1 VSPDITTCLL
11 MTENQQNC
19 WQSLFREFSARLNSA
34 ETKLQESQA
43 ECRHL
48 EAQRQQLQDELTE
61 AQTQQQALIE
71 AATAQAQQFS
81 QTLKQLRENQ
91 SQIIQAEKMSSLGQ
105 LVAGV
110 AHEINNPVNFISGN
124 LTHAAGYL
132 RDLASILALY
142 QTHYPDPVP
151 EIQAAAD
158 AVDLDFLLE
167 DSPQLLAS
175 MQLGTE
181 RIQTIVKSLR
191 NFSRMDEAE
200 VKAVNLHNGIDSTLM
215 ILQHRLKAHANS
227 PGITVVK
234 NYGELP
240 EVECFAGQM
249 NQVFMNLLANAID
262 ALENNKALPQAEP
275 ATITISTQA
284 LSGDWVE
291 IRVTDNGPGIPAKI
305 QEKLFDPFFT
315 MKPVGKG
322 TGLGLS
328 ISYQV
333 LTERHGGCLTCQSN
347 PGQGTTFV
355 IEIPVR
361 SHGLISSQISSQ
373 SSGN

>member
-1 VSPDITTCLL
+1 
-11 MTENQQNC
+11 MGENQQDC
-19 WQSLFREFSARLNSA
+19 WQSLFQEFTARLAGA
-34 ETKLQESQA
+34 EAKLQTSQA

-48 EAQRQQLQDELTE
+48 EAQRRQLQNELTE
-61 AQTQQQALIE
+61 AQTQQQALID
-71 AATAQAQQFS
+71 AAQAQAQQFS

-142 QTHYPDPVP
+142 QTHYPDPAP

-158 AVDLDFLLE
+158 AVDLDFLLQ

-175 MQLGTE
+175 MQVGTA
-181 RIQTIVKSLR
+181 RIQSIVKSLR

-200 VKAVNLHNGIDSTLM
+200 VKAVNLHEGIDSTLM
-215 ILQHRLKAHANS
+215 ILQHRLKGHASS

-234 NYGELP
+234 NYGALP

-262 ALENNKALPQAEP
+262 ALEDKKALPQAEP
-275 ATITISTQA
+275 ATITISTQT
-284 LSGDWVE
+284 LSTDWVE
-291 IRVTDNGPGIPAKI
+291 IRVTDNGPGIPAEI
-305 QEKLFDPFFT
+305 QAKLFDPFFT
-315 MKPVGKG
+315 TKPVGKG

-333 LTERHGGCLTCQSN
+333 LTERHGGCLTCQSS